1 MLLFYLISFIV
12 LFSLFPFIFS
22 LFVKRPQEAALPHCI
37 KHTMIIKETSPI
49 ALLHAAASECHLQYV
64 SLITEIA
71 SDQTVLCGVELELPQ
86 RELIGPRREFFF
98 WEPVF
103 SEPSLAYAKACLKAV
118 SFLQIFFN
126 LKITNYYCAGML
138 IYRELNI
145 EHQSEFMAYNFPLK
159 VNHFPRISTEPHYR
173 DNHS

>member
-1 MLLFYLISFIV
+1 
-12 LFSLFPFIFS
+12 
-22 LFVKRPQEAALPHCI
+22 
-37 KHTMIIKETSPI
+37 MIIKETSPI
-49 ALLHAAASECHLQYV
+49 ALLHAAASECHLEYV

-71 SDQTVLCGVELELPQ
+71 SDETVLCGVELELPQ

-98 WEPVF
+98 WEPVIT
-103 SEPSLAYAKACLKAV
+103 ETSLAYAKACLKAI

-138 IYRELNI
+138 IYRELNL
-145 EHQSEFMAYNFPLK
+145 EHQSEIMTYNFPLQ
-159 VNHFPRISTEPHYR
+159 VNDLPKTTTKPHQR

>member
-1 MLLFYLISFIV
+1 
-12 LFSLFPFIFS
+12 
-22 LFVKRPQEAALPHCI
+22 
-37 KHTMIIKETSPI
+37 MIIKETSPI
-49 ALLHAAASECHLQYV
+49 ALLHAAAMECHLEYV
-64 SLITEIA
+64 PLITEIA
-71 SDQTVLCGVELELPQ
+71 SDETVLCGVELELPQ

-98 WEPVF
+98 WEPVIT
-103 SEPSLAYAKACLKAV
+103 ETSLAYAKACLKAV

-145 EHQSEFMAYNFPLK
+145 EHQSEIMAYNFPLQ
-159 VNHFPRISTEPHYR
+159 VNDLPKTTTKPHQR

>member
-12 LFSLFPFIFS
+12 LFSLFSFIFS

-37 KHTMIIKETSPI
+37 KHTMIIKETSSI

-98 WEPVF
+98 LGTCYYRTLLSICKSMLKSSVIPADLFQLKNNKLLLRWH
-103 SEPSLAYAKACLKAV
+103 AY
-118 SFLQIFFN
+118 LQG
-126 LKITNYYCAGML
+126 T
-138 IYRELNI
+138 
-145 EHQSEFMAYNFPLK
+145 EHRTS
-159 VNHFPRISTEPHYR
+159 I
-173 DNHS
+173 

>member
-1 MLLFYLISFIV
+1 
-12 LFSLFPFIFS
+12 
-22 LFVKRPQEAALPHCI
+22 
-37 KHTMIIKETSPI
+37 MIIKETSPI
-49 ALLHAAASECHLQYV
+49 ALLHAAALECHLDYV

-71 SDQTVLCGVELELPQ
+71 SDETVLCGVELELPQ

-98 WEPVF
+98 WEPVIT
-103 SEPSLAYAKACLKAV
+103 ETSLAYAKACLKAV

-145 EHQSEFMAYNFPLK
+145 EHQSEIMTYNFPLQ
-159 VNHFPRISTEPHYR
+159 VNDLPKTTTKPHQR

>member
-1 MLLFYLISFIV
+1 MLLFYLILFIV
-12 LFSLFPFIFS
+12 TFFPLFFYFPLFCKKAPGSNTATLYQVHHDHKGDLSDSLASCCGLGMPLGICVPHHWDS
-22 LFVKRPQEAALPHCI
+22 KWWNSPMRCRIGTATEKTNRPTPWI
-37 KHTMIIKETSPI
+37 
-49 ALLHAAASECHLQYV
+49 
-64 SLITEIA
+64 
-71 SDQTVLCGVELELPQ
+71 
-86 RELIGPRREFFF
+86 FF
-98 WEPVF
+98 WEPVIT
-103 SEPSLAYAKACLKAV
+103 EPSLAYAKACLKAV

-159 VNHFPRISTEPHYR
+159 VNHLPKITTEPHYR

>member
-1 MLLFYLISFIV
+1 
-12 LFSLFPFIFS
+12 
-22 LFVKRPQEAALPHCI
+22 
-37 KHTMIIKETSPI
+37 MIIKETSPV
-49 ALLHAAASECHLQYV
+49 ALLHAVASECHLEYV

-98 WEPVF
+98 WEPVITD
-103 SEPSLAYAKACLKAV
+103 PSLAYAKACLKAV

-145 EHQSEFMAYNFPLK
+145 EHQSEIMKYNFPLQ
-159 VNHFPRISTEPHYR
+159 VNDLPKTTTKPHHR

>member
-12 LFSLFPFIFS
+12 LFSLFSFIFS
-22 LFVKRPQEAALPHCI
+22 LFVKRPQEAELPHCI
-37 KHTMIIKETSPI
+37 KHTMIIKETSSI

-98 WEPVF
+98 LGTCSFRTLLSICKSMPKSNVIPADLFQIKNNKLLLRWH
-103 SEPSLAYAKACLKAV
+103 AYL
-118 SFLQIFFN
+118 
-126 LKITNYYCAGML
+126 
-138 IYRELNI
+138 
-145 EHQSEFMAYNFPLK
+145 
-159 VNHFPRISTEPHYR
+159 
-173 DNHS
+173 

>member
-1 MLLFYLISFIV
+1 
-12 LFSLFPFIFS
+12 
-22 LFVKRPQEAALPHCI
+22 
-37 KHTMIIKETSPI
+37 MIIKETSPI
-49 ALLHAAASECHLQYV
+49 ALLHAAASECQLQYV

-98 WEPVF
+98 WGPVV

-138 IYRELNI
+138 IYREVNI
-145 EHQSEFMAYNFPLK
+145 EHQPEFMAYNFPLK
-159 VNHFPRISTEPHYR
+159 VNHLPKISTEPHYR

>member
-1 MLLFYLISFIV
+1 
-12 LFSLFPFIFS
+12 
-22 LFVKRPQEAALPHCI
+22 
-37 KHTMIIKETSPI
+37 MIIKETSPI
-49 ALLHAAASECHLQYV
+49 ALLHAAASECHLEYV

-71 SDQTVLCGVELELPQ
+71 SDETVLCGVELELPQ

-98 WEPVF
+98 WEPVIT
-103 SEPSLAYAKACLKAV
+103 ETSLAYAKACLKAV

-138 IYRELNI
+138 IYRELNL
-145 EHQSEFMAYNFPLK
+145 EHQPEIITYNFPLQK
-159 VNHFPRISTEPHYR
+159 NDLPKTTTKPHQR

>member
-1 MLLFYLISFIV
+1 
-12 LFSLFPFIFS
+12 
-22 LFVKRPQEAALPHCI
+22 
-37 KHTMIIKETSPI
+37 MIIKETSPI
-49 ALLHAAASECHLQYV
+49 ALLHAAASECHLEYV
-64 SLITEIA
+64 SLIAEIA
-71 SDQTVLCGVELELPQ
+71 SDETILCGVELEPPQ

-98 WEPVF
+98 WEPVITG
-103 SEPSLAYAKACLKAV
+103 PSLAYAKACLKAV

-145 EHQSEFMAYNFPLK
+145 EHQSEIMAYNFPLQ
-159 VNHFPRISTEPHYR
+159 VNDLPKTTTKPHHR

>member
-1 MLLFYLISFIV
+1 
-12 LFSLFPFIFS
+12 
-22 LFVKRPQEAALPHCI
+22 
-37 KHTMIIKETSPI
+37 MIIKETSPI
-49 ALLHAAASECHLQYV
+49 ALLHAAALECHLEYV

-71 SDQTVLCGVELELPQ
+71 SDETVLCGVELELPQ

-98 WEPVF
+98 WEPVIT
-103 SEPSLAYAKACLKAV
+103 ETSLAYAKACLKAI

-138 IYRELNI
+138 IYRELNL
-145 EHQSEFMAYNFPLK
+145 EHQSEIMTYNFPLQ
-159 VNHFPRISTEPHYR
+159 VNDLPKTTTKPHQR

>member
-1 MLLFYLISFIV
+1 
-12 LFSLFPFIFS
+12 
-22 LFVKRPQEAALPHCI
+22 
-37 KHTMIIKETSPI
+37 MIIKETSPI
-49 ALLHAAASECHLQYV
+49 ALLHAAALECHLQYV

-98 WEPVF
+98 WEPVIT
-103 SEPSLAYAKACLKAV
+103 ETSLAYAKACLKAV

-138 IYRELNI
+138 IYRELNL
-145 EHQSEFMAYNFPLK
+145 EHQPEIMTYNFPLQ
-159 VNHFPRISTEPHYR
+159 VNDLPKTTTKPHQR
-173 DNHS
+173 DNQS

>member
-1 MLLFYLISFIV
+1 
-12 LFSLFPFIFS
+12 
-22 LFVKRPQEAALPHCI
+22 
-37 KHTMIIKETSPI
+37 MIIKETSPI
-49 ALLHAAASECHLQYV
+49 ALLHAAALECHLEYV

-71 SDQTVLCGVELELPQ
+71 SDETVLCGVELELPQ

-98 WEPVF
+98 WEPVIT
-103 SEPSLAYAKACLKAV
+103 ETSLAYAKACLKAV

-145 EHQSEFMAYNFPLK
+145 EHQSEIMTYNFPLQ
-159 VNHFPRISTEPHYR
+159 VNDLPKTTTKPHHR

>member
-1 MLLFYLISFIV
+1 
-12 LFSLFPFIFS
+12 
-22 LFVKRPQEAALPHCI
+22 
-37 KHTMIIKETSPI
+37 MIIKETSPI
-49 ALLHAAASECHLQYV
+49 ALLHAAASECHLEYV

-71 SDQTVLCGVELELPQ
+71 SDETVLCGVELELPQ

-98 WEPVF
+98 WEPVIT
-103 SEPSLAYAKACLKAV
+103 EPSLAYAKACLKAV

-145 EHQSEFMAYNFPLK
+145 EHQYAIMAYNFPLE
-159 VNHFPRISTEPHYR
+159 VNDLPKTSTTPHYR
-173 DNHS
+173 DSHS

>member
-1 MLLFYLISFIV
+1 
-12 LFSLFPFIFS
+12 
-22 LFVKRPQEAALPHCI
+22 
-37 KHTMIIKETSPI
+37 MIIKETSPI
-49 ALLHAAASECHLQYV
+49 ALFHATASDCHLQYV

-98 WEPVF
+98 WEPVIT
-103 SEPSLAYAKACLKAV
+103 EPSLAYAKACLKAV

-138 IYRELNI
+138 FYRELNI
-145 EHQSEFMAYNFPLK
+145 EHQSESMAYNFPLQ
-159 VNHFPRISTEPHYR
+159 VNDLPKTTTKPHHR
-173 DNHS
+173 DNHSQLAIFPNNLS

>member
-1 MLLFYLISFIV
+1 
-12 LFSLFPFIFS
+12 
-22 LFVKRPQEAALPHCI
+22 
-37 KHTMIIKETSPI
+37 MIIKETSPV
-49 ALLHAAASECHLQYV
+49 ALLHAVASECHLEYV

-71 SDQTVLCGVELELPQ
+71 SDETVICGVELELPQ

-98 WEPVF
+98 WEPVITD
-103 SEPSLAYAKACLKAV
+103 PSLAYAKACLKAV

-145 EHQSEFMAYNFPLK
+145 EHQSEIMTYNFPLQ
-159 VNHFPRISTEPHYR
+159 VNDLPKTTTKPHQR

>member
-1 MLLFYLISFIV
+1 M
-12 LFSLFPFIFS
+12 
-22 LFVKRPQEAALPHCI
+22 
-37 KHTMIIKETSPI
+37 
-49 ALLHAAASECHLQYV
+49 LHAAALECHLEYV

-71 SDQTVLCGVELELPQ
+71 SDETVLCGVELELPQ

-98 WEPVF
+98 WEPVIT
-103 SEPSLAYAKACLKAV
+103 ETSLAYAKACLKAI

-145 EHQSEFMAYNFPLK
+145 EHQSEIMTYNFPLQ
-159 VNHFPRISTEPHYR
+159 VNDLPKTTTKPHHR

>member
-1 MLLFYLISFIV
+1 
-12 LFSLFPFIFS
+12 
-22 LFVKRPQEAALPHCI
+22 
-37 KHTMIIKETSPI
+37 MIIKETSPI
-49 ALLHAAASECHLQYV
+49 ALLHAAASECHLEYV

-71 SDQTVLCGVELELPQ
+71 SDETVLCGVELELPQ

-98 WEPVF
+98 WEPVIT
-103 SEPSLAYAKACLKAV
+103 EPSLAYAKACLKAV

-145 EHQSEFMAYNFPLK
+145 KHQSEIMAYNFPLQ
-159 VNHFPRISTEPHYR
+159 VNDLPKTTTKPHHR

>member
-12 LFSLFPFIFS
+12 LFPLFSFIFS

-37 KHTMIIKETSPI
+37 KHTMIIKETSSI

-71 SDQTVLCGVELELPQ
+71 SDQTVICGVELELPQ

-98 WEPVF
+98 LGTCSFQTLLSICKSMPKSSVVPTDLFQFKNNKLLLRWH
-103 SEPSLAYAKACLKAV
+103 AYL
-118 SFLQIFFN
+118 
-126 LKITNYYCAGML
+126 
-138 IYRELNI
+138 
-145 EHQSEFMAYNFPLK
+145 
-159 VNHFPRISTEPHYR
+159 
-173 DNHS
+173 

>member
-1 MLLFYLISFIV
+1 
-12 LFSLFPFIFS
+12 
-22 LFVKRPQEAALPHCI
+22 
-37 KHTMIIKETSPI
+37 MIIKETSPI
-49 ALLHAAASECHLQYV
+49 ALLHAAALECHLQYV

-145 EHQSEFMAYNFPLK
+145 EHQSAIMAYNFPLK
-159 VNHFPRISTEPHYR
+159 VNDLLKTSPTPHYR
-173 DNHS
+173 DSHS